1 MQRPDRLLVL
11 LSLTAAVP
19 TALPAQGPSL
29 SPPWDSVAE
38 ILHAPGSDAGGYYRY
53 SLPRRDITLRVG
65 DVTVAPA
72 LALGSWAGFAGEP
85 RDVTVMGDLVLT
97 AGEVKPVLA
106 ALAQEHLGVTAVHNH
121 LVGEEPQLTYVHFH
135 GRGVATDVARRL
147 DRVLAQTATPRPVA
161 AAPEQP
167 PTIDTA
173 LVFHTLGNSGIAHG
187 NVAQVGFMLV
197 RGTVTMQGRTV
208 VPAMAYGSPVN
219 VQVVSESR
227 AVATGD
233 FAVTGDK
240 VAGMLTALT
249 AHGIAATAVHTHL
262 IDESPHLYYIH
273 FWADGTL
280 PEVLAG
286 VKAAL
291 DAARSAR

>member
-1 MQRPDRLLVL
+1 MHALRACLILGL
-11 LSLTAAVP
+11 GTGTLTAS
-19 TALPAQGPSL
+19 AQ
-29 SPPWDSVAE
+29 SPQTPWDSVAT
-38 ILHAPGSDAGGYYRY
+38 ILQAAGTATGGYHRY
-53 SLPRRDITLRVG
+53 NVPRRDITLRIG

-72 LALGSWAGFAGEP
+72 LALGSWAGFSGEP
-85 RDVTVMGDLVLT
+85 QDATVMGDMVLT
-97 AGEVKPVLA
+97 APEVRPVLG
-106 ALAQEHLGVTAVHNH
+106 ALAHEQLGVTAVHNH

-135 GRGVATDVARRL
+135 GQGPATEVARRL
-147 DRVLAQTATPRPVA
+147 DRVLAHTATPRPVA
-161 AAPEQP
+161 AAPAQA

-173 LVFHTLGNSGIAHG
+173 VVFRTLGKSGSARG
-187 NVAQVGFMLV
+187 NVAQVGFVLV
-197 RGTVTMQGRTV
+197 PGVVTLNGRPA

-219 VQVVSESR
+219 VQMVDASR

-240 VAGMLTALT
+240 VPGMLAALA
-249 AHGIAATAVHTHL
+249 AHGITATAVHMHL

-286 VKAAL
+286 LKATL
-291 DAARSAR
+291 DAAGSGR